1 MNYLY
6 IFFTSIGSLITLFFL
21 TKLMGNKEMSQLTL
35 FDYVNG
41 ITIGSIA
48 AEMAT
53 SLEDNFLYPFFAMI
67 VYAFAVILLSI
78 SSSKSIKLRR
88 FITGKAMILFDNGKI
103 YKGNLRKA
111 RIDLTEMLVQARI
124 NGYFDLNDIQ
134 TAVLEPNGRLSFLPK
149 SLSKPVTTKDLN
161 LTPEQEKLVVN
172 VIIDGKVLNDNLKFT
187 GNNKIWLQRK
197 LKEKGIHR
205 LKDVFLATCDYK
217 NNLTVYKQIEK
228 PLTRDVFQ

>member
-67 VYAFAVILLSI
+67 IYAFAVILLSI

-172 VIIDGKVLNDNLKFT
+172 VIIDGEVLNDNLKFT

>member
-6 IFFTSIGSLITLFFL
+6 IFFTSMGSLITLFFL

-53 SLEDNFLYPFFAMI
+53 SLEDNFLYPFLAMI

>member
-6 IFFTSIGSLITLFFL
+6 IFFTSMGSLITLFFL

-67 VYAFAVILLSI
+67 IYAFAVILLSI

-172 VIIDGKVLNDNLKFT
+172 VIIDGEVLNDNLKFT